1 MSLHGV
7 LRQSI
12 LGVFRQRQESVMIE
26 IENSLLVIVDVQG
39 KLAQLMFEKERLI
52 ANLVRM
58 VKGAQILG
66 IPILWN
72 EQNPAGLGGTISE
85 LTELLTALQPQSKMT
100 FSCCGNPMFM
110 DELRRSGRRQVLLV
124 GIEAHICVYQ
134 TAAELLQQGYDVHL
148 VSDAVSSR
156 TPENK
161 QVGIER
167 IRSQGGVI
175 TSTEMT
181 LFELLRTADHSRFR
195 EISRLVK

>member
-1 MSLHGV
+1 
-7 LRQSI
+7 
-12 LGVFRQRQESVMIE
+12 MIE
-26 IENSLLVIVDVQG
+26 IEKSVLVIVDVQG
-39 KLAQLMFEKERLI
+39 KLAQLMFEKEKLI

-72 EQNPAGLGGTISE
+72 EQNPAGLGGTIPE
-85 LTELLTALQPQSKMT
+85 LTELLTELSPQPKMT
-100 FSCCGNPMFM
+100 FSCCGSPAFM
-110 DELRRSGRRQVLLV
+110 EEFHRSDRRQVLLV

-134 TAAELLQQGYDVHL
+134 TAIELLQLGCDVHL
-148 VSDAVSSR
+148 VGDAVSSR

-161 QVGIER
+161 QVGIEQM
-167 IRSQGGVI
+167 RSHGAVI
-175 TSTEMT
+175 TSAEMA

>member
-1 MSLHGV
+1 V
-7 LRQSI
+7 LK
-12 LGVFRQRQESVMIE
+12 

-39 KLAQLMFEKERLI
+39 KLAQLMFEKEKLI

-58 VKGAQILG
+58 VKGARILG

-72 EQNPAGLGGTISE
+72 EQNPAGLGSTIPE
-85 LTELLTALQPQSKMT
+85 LTGLLTALQPQPKMT
-100 FSCCGNPMFM
+100 FSCCGNPAFM

-134 TAAELLQQGYDVHL
+134 TAAELLQLGYEVHL

-156 TPENK
+156 TLENK

-167 IRSQGGVI
+167 LRAQGGGDYEHGDDIVRA
-175 TSTEMT
+175 SP
-181 LFELLRTADHSRFR
+181 HSRSVTFPR
-195 EISRLVK
+195 NQPIGDMTTTAETAV

>member
-1 MSLHGV
+1 
-7 LRQSI
+7 
-12 LGVFRQRQESVMIE
+12 MIR

-39 KLAQLMFEKERLI
+39 KLAQLMFEKEKLI

-58 VKGAQILG
+58 VKGAQVLG

-72 EQNPAGLGGTISE
+72 EQNPAGLGDTIPE
-85 LTELLTALQPQSKMT
+85 LTELLTTLQSQSKMT
-100 FSCCGNPMFM
+100 FSCCGNPTFM
-110 DELRRSGRRQVLLV
+110 EELRRSGRGQVLLV

-134 TAAELLQQGYDVHL
+134 TAVELLEHGYEVHL

-156 TPENK
+156 TLENK
-161 QVGIER
+161 HVGIER
-167 IRSQGGVI
+167 IRSHGGVI

>member
-1 MSLHGV
+1 
-7 LRQSI
+7 
-12 LGVFRQRQESVMIE
+12 MIE

-39 KLAQLMFEKERLI
+39 KLAQLMFEKETLI

-72 EQNPAGLGGTISE
+72 EQNPAGLGGTIPE

-100 FSCCGNPMFM
+100 FSCCGNPAFM
-110 DELRRSGRRQVLLV
+110 EELRRSGRRQVLLV

-148 VSDAVSSR
+148 VGDAVSSR
-156 TPENK
+156 TLENK

-167 IRSQGGVI
+167 MRSHGAVI

-195 EISRLVK
+195 EISRLVR

>member
-1 MSLHGV
+1 
-7 LRQSI
+7 
-12 LGVFRQRQESVMIE
+12 MIK

-39 KLAQLMFEKERLI
+39 KLAQLMFEKEKLI

-72 EQNPAGLGGTISE
+72 EQNPTGLGSTIPE
-85 LTELLTALQPQSKMT
+85 LTELLAALQPQSKMT
-100 FSCCGNPMFM
+100 FSCCGNPTFM
-110 DELRRSGRRQVLLV
+110 EELSQSGRRQVLLV
-124 GIEAHICVYQ
+124 GIEAHVCVYQ

-156 TPENK
+156 TSENK
-161 QVGIER
+161 QIGIER
-167 IRSQGGVI
+167 MRSHGAVI
-175 TSTEMT
+175 TSTEMA

>member
-1 MSLHGV
+1 
-7 LRQSI
+7 
-12 LGVFRQRQESVMIE
+12 MIK

-134 TAAELLQQGYDVHL
+134 TAAELLQQGDDVHL

>member
-1 MSLHGV
+1 M
-7 LRQSI
+7 LR
-12 LGVFRQRQESVMIE
+12 

-39 KLAQLMFEKERLI
+39 KLAQLMFQKEKLI

-58 VKGAQILG
+58 VEGAQILG

-72 EQNPAGLGGTISE
+72 EQNPTGLGGTILE
-85 LTELLTALQPQSKMT
+85 LAELLTALQPQPKMT
-100 FSCCGNPMFM
+100 FSCCGNPTFM
-110 DELRRSGRRQVLLV
+110 DELRRSGRQQVLLV

-134 TAAELLQQGYDVHL
+134 TAAELLQEGYDVHL

-156 TPENK
+156 TLENK

-167 IRSQGGVI
+167 LRAHGAEI

-181 LFELLRTADHSRFR
+181 LFELLHTADHSHFR